1 MKKDINQIL
10 DNPANIKIYFLP
22 WLIAVS
28 FILRLLAIF
37 FVRDVHIDNEWGGLL
52 NNLVQYKSYSL
63 YTFDGQLIPSTLLPP
78 IYPFFLYLIKVITSF
93 KETNFLYSIFF
104 IQIILSTYSVYL
116 FYQINQNFFSNK
128 LSLINSIIYS
138 VVPLNIY
145 ACAQIS
151 SVNLQIIFS
160 LLFLK
165 FLFLIL
171 KKQSKKNILIF
182 SIISGLLILTRGE
195 FVLIF
200 FLMFFFIILS
210 KKIKL
215 INLIKIVMV
224 VFLVVSPYLVRNYI
238 HFNQIFLVKSLGYN
252 LWKGNNEL
260 SPVSGYEILERNEFP
275 NLTSK
280 LNNLEKNK
288 YYEINRDN
296 IYFNEAISNLNKDSF
311 RYFKLFF
318 KKLFSYYFIDVDP
331 SYPNYVKYKRKID
344 INSKYQNY
352 YIFYHII
359 PIMILS
365 ILSFPGLFIFFKMNK
380 FENKCLGLYLFS
392 NLIIFS
398 IFFILPRYK
407 FAILPVQIILAAHF
421 IQYMLN
427 KFNVKKNL

>member
-145 ACAQIS
+145 TCGQIS

-224 VFLVVSPYLVRNYI
+224 VFLVVSPYLVMRLI
-238 HFNQIFLVKSLGYN
+238 
-252 LWKGNNEL
+252 E
-260 SPVSGYEILERNEFP
+260 
-275 NLTSK
+275 
-280 LNNLEKNK
+280 
-288 YYEINRDN
+288 
-296 IYFNEAISNLNKDSF
+296 
-311 RYFKLFF
+311 
-318 KKLFSYYFIDVDP
+318 
-331 SYPNYVKYKRKID
+331 
-344 INSKYQNY
+344 
-352 YIFYHII
+352 
-359 PIMILS
+359 
-365 ILSFPGLFIFFKMNK
+365 
-380 FENKCLGLYLFS
+380 
-392 NLIIFS
+392 IIF
-398 IFFILPRYK
+398 ILMRLL
-407 FAILPVQIILAAHF
+407 AI
-421 IQYMLN
+421 
-427 KFNVKKNL
+427 